1 MLYTQYAW
9 EFIEWGAER
18 KQTKKT
24 KANKYPFPSLL
35 LQERPDHG
43 VQGMDVPWLVN
54 KMNSSKSCW
63 ETILE
68 QHGGGKKSK
77 HTLKHWEG
85 EGKVKGTNL
94 LFHTLKWDYLYSK
107 GEKEKRTLLQLTL

>member
-1 MLYTQYAW
+1 MHDNLLNG
-9 EFIEWGAER
+9 EGKE
-18 KQTKKT
+18 TKK
-24 KANKYPFPSLL
+24 KNKEASKYPFPSLL

-68 QHGGGKKSK
+68 
-77 HTLKHWEG
+77 
-85 EGKVKGTNL
+85 
-94 LFHTLKWDYLYSK
+94 
-107 GEKEKRTLLQLTL
+107 

>member
-1 MLYTQYAW
+1 MHENLLNGEQK
-9 EFIEWGAER
+9 GN
-18 KQTKKT
+18 KQKKS
-24 KANKYPFPSLL
+24 KEANKYPFPSLL

-68 QHGGGKKSK
+68 QHGGGKKIK
-77 HTLKHWEG
+77 THFKTL
-85 EGKVKGTNL
+85 
-94 LFHTLKWDYLYSK
+94 
-107 GEKEKRTLLQLTL
+107 RR